1 MLFNKGETMSTWIT
15 PKTNWKS
22 TDCFNYWDYNRIKGN
37 LAYLHEQ
44 VCLLCKNITIDD
56 MGDDCEWA
64 TFYYADDF
72 NKFEKNLEKI
82 NLACYSF
89 NIGTTLR
96 FYSNGGFIKYDELN
110 RIESACLKI
119 YEQLLRH
126 KQSLQKIPFTMGRY
140 REVRV

>member
-1 MLFNKGETMSTWIT
+1 MATWTT

-22 TDCFNYWDYNRIKGN
+22 TDYFNYWDFNRIKGN

-44 VCLLCKNITIDD
+44 VCLLCKDITIDN
-56 MGDDCEWA
+56 MGTDKGW
-64 TFYYADDF
+64 TTLIYADDF

-96 FYSNGGFIKYDELN
+96 FYPNGGFIKYDELN
-110 RIESACLKI
+110 RIESASLRL
-119 YEQLLRH
+119 YNQLTRH
-126 KQSLQKIPFTMGRY
+126 KQSLRKLPFKMGRF